1 MLADYRI
8 PMEDAEV
15 DIDFSAK
22 SAVAIFPDGS
32 TKKVRIKKGK
42 LTLPKEK
49 ICIIFID

>member
-22 SAVAIFPDGS
+22 SAVAISLMVALKRLELKREKLSFQ
-32 TKKVRIKKGK
+32 KKKFV
-42 LTLPKEK
+42 
-49 ICIIFID
+49 